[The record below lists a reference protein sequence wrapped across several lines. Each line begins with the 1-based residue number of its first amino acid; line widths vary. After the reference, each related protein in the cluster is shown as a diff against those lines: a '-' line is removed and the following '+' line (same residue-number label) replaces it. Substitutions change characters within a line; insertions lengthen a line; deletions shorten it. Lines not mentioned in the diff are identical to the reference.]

1 VRWLTQPR
9 TGSRRQGADSTA
21 DADVPLLLQKDD
33 GSTPSVSDGK
43 PTGTLR
49 YLPLMLVRQKN
60 GAPMFASATSMKAR
74 VFHALLFGR
83 CAWFPATEA
92 TVAALRAPSGGQTLT
107 LQAYAA
113 DGTLR
118 RQAYDSHAALEAHGV
133 IVSRYRGGDA
143 DRTQHRR
150 AIRTLL
156 AAISPYTLLV
166 DFALTVAVAVSQG
179 LATVN
184 CDAACGVAL
193 TANLIG
199 VLHALL
205 VRPYSIASKNVLLV
219 AMNGLMFGAS
229 VATTRAIKAESEAES
244 TAMAQLASQAAA
256 AAAMLGFVGIGLT
269 LMRLLLTR
277 VMVKATFVVDVD
289 RLSFSKPTALAP
301 ARLGPRTVDD
311 PQPSVAIRAAPAP
324 AQTASPTPPSG
335 AAPSRSHDTQPAV
348 DDGDDN
354 ESHDRD
360 TDNFAGLL
368 VAPARDY
375 FDAGQQRR
383 LYRTGEGARHY
394 AELEAMLRRGDGDN
408 RRQAPPLNRPAAVT
422 APPTPLDLDDVLG
435 IQAEP
440 HRPTASRGNTATSAD
455 DALSWLDDVM

>member
-1 VRWLTQPR
+1 
-9 TGSRRQGADSTA
+9 
-21 DADVPLLLQKDD
+21 
-33 GSTPSVSDGK
+33 
-43 PTGTLR
+43 
-49 YLPLMLVRQKN
+49 
-60 GAPMFASATSMKAR
+60 
-74 VFHALLFGR
+74 
-83 CAWFPATEA
+83 
-92 TVAALRAPSGGQTLT
+92 
-107 LQAYAA
+107 
-113 DGTLR
+113 
-118 RQAYDSHAALEAHGV
+118 V

-205 VRPYSIASKNVLLV
+205 LRPYSIASKNVLLV

-244 TAMAQLASQAAA
+244 TAMAQLAWQAAA

-269 LMRLLLTR
+269 LVRLLLTR
-277 VMVKATFVVDVD
+277 VMLKATFVVDVD
-289 RLSFSKPTALAP
+289 RLSFAEPAALAP
-301 ARLGPRTVDD
+301 ARLGPSVGDT
-311 PQPSVAIRAAPAP
+311 PQPSVVIRAAPAP
-324 AQTASPTPPSG
+324 AQTVTFATPIPPSG
-335 AAPSRSHDTQPAV
+335 AAPASSQPEV

-354 ESHDRD
+354 ESCDRAAD
-360 TDNFAGLL
+360 DFAGLL

-394 AELEAMLRRGDGDN
+394 AELEAMLRRGDGES
-408 RRQAPPLNRPAAVT
+408 RSQALPLNRPATVT
-422 APPTPLDLDDVLG
+422 AAPTPLDLDDVLG
-435 IQAEP
+435 IQTAP
-440 HRPTASRGNTATSAD
+440 HRPTTIPGDAAATSAD
-455 DALSWLDDVM
+455 NALSWLDAVI